1 MLWHEQHLHSLVK
14 SSHSEHQLLIKL
26 RSFLS
31 LLNSPFMATKKT
43 PKTLS
48 ASASDTKGLR
58 SDLYILKMKHA
69 MRELKETHK
78 IKKARQALAR
88 HLTKLHN
95 A

>member
-1 MLWHEQHLHSLVK
+1 MATTKTSKTPKVAAK
-14 SSHSEHQLLIKL
+14 AK
-26 RSFLS
+26 
-31 LLNSPFMATKKT
+31 ATKKVASVAA
-43 PKTLS
+43 PK
-48 ASASDTKGLR
+48 ASKGASDTRTLR
-58 SDLYILKMKHA
+58 SEVYVLKMKHA